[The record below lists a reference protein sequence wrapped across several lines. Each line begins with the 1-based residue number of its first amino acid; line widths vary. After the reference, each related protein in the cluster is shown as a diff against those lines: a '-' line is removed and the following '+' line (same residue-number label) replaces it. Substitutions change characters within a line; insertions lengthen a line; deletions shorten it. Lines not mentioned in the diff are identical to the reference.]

1 MTKSLELRRFTDFG
15 LREFE
20 RVLLQNP
27 KGNAPDFA
35 ALSLR
40 DDLTEIIST
49 DRVVSPQNFTNRW
62 ECGKYF
68 HGLVESKRVDIGRDP
83 ETDRGLWTWL
93 AVAWFEY
100 LNKPQGR
107 SGGTWPRERW
117 ILSLTYSRY
126 YKHLLAG
133 PWIVYRKYS
142 ENPEFCKVLLLPAI
156 TSPGHDISEH
166 FLCKYELVNSP
177 GFVAV
182 ASKLYMSADGK
193 GYKRGVQGNGKGSI
207 KRLRLYTGQ
216 LELTY
221 DLMSL
226 SFEQILKLLPK
237 EFDRFR

>member
-1 MTKSLELRRFTDFG
+1 MTKSIQLRRFTNLG
-15 LREFE
+15 LQEFE
-20 RVLLQNP
+20 RFLLQDS
-27 KGNAPDFA
+27 KGNAQDFA
-35 ALSLR
+35 ALLLR
-40 DDLTEIIST
+40 DELTEIISD
-49 DRVVSPQNFTNRW
+49 DRDVLPQNFANRW

-68 HGLVESKRVDIGRDP
+68 HDLIEIKRVAIGRDP

-100 LNKPQGR
+100 LSKPQGR
-107 SGGTWPRERW
+107 GGGNWPRERW
-117 ILSLTYSRY
+117 ILSLSYSRY

-142 ENPEFCKVLLLPAI
+142 ENPDFCKVLLLPEI

-177 GFVAV
+177 GFVAL
-182 ASKLYMSADGK
+182 ASALYMRADGK
-193 GYKRGVQGNGKGSI
+193 GYKRGVQGNGRGSI

-226 SFEQILKLLPK
+226 SLEQILKLLPE
-237 EFDRFR
+237 EFDRFK

>member
-1 MTKSLELRRFTDFG
+1 MIKALVLRRFTNFG
-15 LREFE
+15 LQELE
-20 RVLLQNP
+20 RVLLQDS

-40 DDLTEIIST
+40 EDLTELISANP
-49 DRVVSPQNFTNRW
+49 DVLPQNFANRW

-68 HGLVESKRVDIGRDP
+68 HDLIESKRAAIGSDP

-93 AVAWFEY
+93 AITWFEY
-100 LNKPQGR
+100 LKKPQG
-107 SGGTWPRERW
+107 GDWPRERW
-117 ILSLTYSRY
+117 VLSLSYSRY

-142 ENPEFCKVLLLPAI
+142 ENPEFCKVLLLPEI

-182 ASKLYMSADGK
+182 ASKLYMRADGK
-193 GYKRGVQGNGKGSI
+193 GYKKGVQGNGKGSI

-226 SFEQILKLLPK
+226 SLEQNLKLLPE